1 MTTVKQLVGF
11 VVLVAGCGA
20 STTSTPSST
29 PPTQGMNS
37 TAAEEVSSPAEP
49 RGSMLTRQDH
59 VCEAARS
66 NEPDLLRRWI
76 QVFPV
81 QQGGAVVVF
90 TGSFA
95 EPGQVESTLESNGI
109 AGYEHFSCDSEVVVW
124 IPGIECPGPVAMLT
138 ENVEN
143 NTTMRDLETVCFSV
157 DEVRMRIEMEC
168 REGVLSGDFCP

>member
-1 MTTVKQLVGF
+1 MNTMKQLVGF
-11 VVLVAGCGA
+11 VAFVAGCGA
-20 STTSTPSST
+20 ATTST
-29 PPTQGMNS
+29 PPTQGRNS
-37 TAAEEVSSPAEP
+37 AAAEEISNPAEP
-49 RGSMLTRQDH
+49 QDSMLTRQDH

-66 NEPDLLRRWI
+66 GEADHLRRWI

-95 EPGQVESTLESNGI
+95 EPTQVETTLESSGI
-109 AGYEHFSCDSEVVVW
+109 AGYEHFSCDSDVVVW
-124 IPGIECPGPVAMLT
+124 IPGIDGPGPVATLAQ
-138 ENVEN
+138 NVEN
-143 NTTMRDLETVCFSV
+143 NTTMRDLETACFSI